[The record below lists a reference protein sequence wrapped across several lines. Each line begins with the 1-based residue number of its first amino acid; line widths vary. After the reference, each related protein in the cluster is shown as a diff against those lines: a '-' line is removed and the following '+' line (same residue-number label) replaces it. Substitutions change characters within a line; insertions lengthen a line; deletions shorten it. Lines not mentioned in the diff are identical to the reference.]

1 MQQSSRPPTSA
12 SLVLIEDTVDVPTP
26 QETAANVVVEEEQ
39 WKQNAITMT
48 EEYILKY
55 YSDKADAINSGIT
68 MGMYLGL
75 RTGQVLSISLLL
87 AMADSQLQKKS
98 LIGIG
103 LTIEYKRET
112 KPYRSG
118 ITTTRVVLNQ

>member
-1 MQQSSRPPTSA
+1 M
-12 SLVLIEDTVDVPTP
+12 
-26 QETAANVVVEEEQ
+26 
-39 WKQNAITMT
+39 
-48 EEYILKY
+48 KY
-55 YSDKADAINSGIT
+55 YSDKADATNSGIT

-103 LTIEYKRET
+103 LTIEYKREAN
-112 KPYRSG
+112 PYISG
-118 ITTTRVVLNQ
+118 ITTTRVNYLRMKPMR